1 MSAFI
6 DNLASSWARSGSL
19 VCVGLDPEI
28 ERFPRHIAAQ
38 PSPIF
43 QFNKA
48 IIDATADLVCAYK
61 PQFAHYAAYEAEDQL
76 ERTIEYI
83 HRNYPG
89 IPVILDA
96 KRGDVG
102 NTAER
107 YAIEAFERY
116 GADAVTVNP
125 YLGSD
130 SLEPFLKHEDKGVII
145 LCRTSN
151 PGARDLQDLDVGG
164 RKLYHVVAERAAREW
179 NSRGN
184 CLLVVGATYPR
195 ELAEVRELAG
205 ALPFLVPGV
214 GAQGGDIALAV
225 SNGQTADGA
234 GLIMSSSRGVLYASS
249 GDDFTAAARSATQAL
264 RDQINASRVRS
275 AASLTGAA
283 RVR

>member
-1 MSAFI
+1 MSGFI
-6 DNLASSWARSGSL
+6 QALGKAWRQNDSL

-28 ERFPRHIAAQ
+28 ERFPRHLAGQ
-38 PSPIF
+38 GSPIF
-43 QFNKA
+43 LFNKA

-83 HRNYPG
+83 HRSHPDV
-89 IPVILDA
+89 PVILDS

-125 YLGSD
+125 YLGGD
-130 SLEPFLKHEDKGVII
+130 SLEPYLRRADKGVII

-151 PGARDLQDLDVGG
+151 PGARDLQDLKVGE
-164 RKLYHVVAERAAREW
+164 RALYQVVAQLAAQRW

-184 CLLVVGATYPR
+184 CLLVVGATYPE
-195 ELAEVRELAG
+195 ELAQVR
-205 ALPFLVPGV
+205 ALVGDMPLLVPGV
-214 GAQGGDIALAV
+214 GAQGGDVAQAV
-225 SNGQTADGA
+225 SRGQTADGT
-234 GLIMSSSRGVLYASS
+234 GLIISSSRGILYASQ
-249 GDDFTAAARSATQAL
+249 GQDFASAARAATEKL
-264 RDQINASRVRS
+264 RGEINASR
-275 AASLTGAA
+275 A
-283 RVR
+283 RGR